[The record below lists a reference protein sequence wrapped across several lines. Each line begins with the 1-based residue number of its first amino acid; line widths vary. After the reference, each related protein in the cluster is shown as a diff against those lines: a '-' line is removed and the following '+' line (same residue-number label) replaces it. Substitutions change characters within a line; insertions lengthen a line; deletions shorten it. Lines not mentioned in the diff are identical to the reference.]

1 MNKKKFSL
9 NEVPAKGEAILKVLN
24 HKKELQT
31 AESEMEDN
39 NFIEKYKLV
48 ESVMKEEQGKNFDK
62 LLKEEFDRIHY
73 ISDKKR
79 LLRNIN
85 LIEKNVNH
93 IYNWNE
99 LVKFHNPIS
108 HYTKLDYNNKFISK
122 QLTPPQLEIINAF
135 QNNQNITDCNIS
147 NINEDIQQNKKNTKG
162 YQRHLSSKN
171 LALKYSSL
179 YSVAKTFNFTK
190 QKKTNEDESNEF
202 SLKKRLCYVTSPE
215 DVKQMVG
222 KCPSPKP
229 KVIIDKVQLKKLVK
243 EIKKENKSQNRKKLY
258 KDPLIIHKQDLLLA
272 TNEGIVEPLLTSI
285 YHQTHKDT
293 KVRSHKRRITFRK
306 KSTPIQTEV
315 HSPSSSPYQQ
325 LLNYRKVKSPSYFIN
340 RTPINSIT
348 NNSNILS
355 PTKRNRFSIE
365 RHSKKHFKE
374 RPLSSNVYFYNNKSC
389 INLNNDNNV
398 YKNSPLF
405 DLNNQAEPNNTEYI
419 PFTNK
424 FFHSPQIKTMI
435 KHNIKTKNVTSK
447 KQKQNNIYIISS
459 PHVNVPKTPRP
470 FSVSFSNEKNISKHS
485 SSKLIR
491 SSNKSSNKQPIINS
505 YYFNDCID
513 TSFVEDDQQTPFRI
527 SSVSYFNTKSNIF
540 NRGLRLLNNS
550 YNNSIKKPQDKW
562 NALFKS

>member
-1 MNKKKFSL
+1 MNNKKFSL
-9 NEVPAKGEAILKVLN
+9 NEIPAKGEAILKVLN
-24 HKKELQT
+24 RKKEIQT
-31 AESEMEDN
+31 SESEMEDN

-79 LLRNIN
+79 LLRNIH
-85 LIEKNVNH
+85 LIEQNVNH

-122 QLTPPQLEIINAF
+122 QLTPPQLEVINAF
-135 QNNQNITDCNIS
+135 QNNQNITDCNVS
-147 NINEDIQQNKKNTKG
+147 NINEDVQQNKKNTKG

-171 LALKYSSL
+171 LALKYSTL

-190 QKKTNEDESNEF
+190 QKKTNEDKSNEF

-215 DVKQMVG
+215 DIKQMVG

-229 KVIIDKVQLKKLVK
+229 KIVIDKVELKKLVR

-285 YHQTHKDT
+285 YHQTHKET
-293 KVRSHKRRITFRK
+293 KMRSHKRRITFRK
-306 KSTPIQTEV
+306 KITPIQTDV
-315 HSPSSSPYQQ
+315 NSSSAYQQ
-325 LLNYRKVKSPSYFIN
+325 LLNYRKMKRPLYFTN
-340 RTPINSIT
+340 RTH
-348 NNSNILS
+348 NNIFF
-355 PTKRNRFSIE
+355 PTKTNRFSE
-365 RHSKKHFKE
+365 RRSKKHFKE
-374 RPLSSNVYFYNNKSC
+374 RPLSSLVHYNYNNKSC
-389 INLNNDNNV
+389 INLNVCNHK

-405 DLNNQAEPNNTEYI
+405 DINNQEKSINKEHI
-419 PFTNK
+419 PFNNK
-424 FFHSPQIKTMI
+424 HFHTPQIKNI
-435 KHNIKTKNVTSK
+435 NKHNVKIQTVPFK
-447 KQKQNNIYIISS
+447 KQNNIYVISS
-459 PHVNVPKTPRP
+459 PHVNVSKTPRP
-470 FSVSFSNEKNISKHS
+470 FSASFSNEKNISKRS
-485 SSKLIR
+485 SSKQIR
-491 SSNKSSNKQPIINS
+491 NSNKSPNKQPIINS

-513 TSFVEDDQQTPFRI
+513 TSFIEDDQQTPFRI

-540 NRGLRLLNNS
+540 NRNSSILNNS
-550 YNNSIKKPQDKW
+550 FINSVKKPKDKW